1 MRLQDIMRK
10 DVRTIAR
17 DESADAAWS
26 LMREY
31 RIRHLVVLE
40 GKSIVGVISERDLG
54 GSRGAS
60 VRRNQTVDDLMTA
73 DPFCVEPTT
82 TIKDAANLMRG
93 RSIGCLPV
101 VAKSKVV
108 GIITVS
114 DMLELLGRNGVAAAG
129 NSGKTKW
136 KPVRRLEREP
146 HVGLRH

>member
-10 DVRTIAR
+10 DVRTIDR
-17 DESADAAWS
+17 KESADTAWAR
-26 LMREY
+26 MREH

-40 GKSIVGVISERDLG
+40 GKQIAGVISERDLG
-54 GSRGAS
+54 GVRGAS
-60 VRRNQTVDDLMTA
+60 VRKGQTVDDLMTA
-73 DPFCVEPTT
+73 DPFCAEPTT

-101 VAKSKVV
+101 VEKKKVV
-108 GIITVS
+108 GIITVA

-129 NSGKTKW
+129 NAGKTKW
-136 KPVRRLEREP
+136 KPVHRMEREP